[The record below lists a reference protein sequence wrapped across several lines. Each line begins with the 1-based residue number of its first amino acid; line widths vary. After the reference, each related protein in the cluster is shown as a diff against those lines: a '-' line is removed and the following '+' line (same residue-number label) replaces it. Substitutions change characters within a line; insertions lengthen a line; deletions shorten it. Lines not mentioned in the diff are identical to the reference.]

1 MASEAKKTP
10 GLALIFGEGKKPPAP
25 KGEPDGDEA
34 MMGDEAPTTEGDE
47 PSEAYKTALAETGLG
62 LDDEQAGAL
71 WRAIKEC
78 AGSY

>member
-1 MASEAKKTP
+1 MAAAEKKTP
-10 GLALIFGEGKKPPAP
+10 GLALIFGAGKKPAP
-25 KGEPDGDEA
+25 SAGAEPDGDEA
-34 MMGDEAPTTEGDE
+34 GAPPTEGSDE
-47 PSEAYKTALAETGLG
+47 PSEAYKTALQETGLG